1 MKRLLLILIL
11 TFSFQTLS
19 KADDIRDFE
28 IEGMSLYDSALKHFK
43 KWELKDL
50 ENGYKSDNYSTATIY
65 SSKFIQYEAL
75 QISFKTGD
83 SNYKILDITGS
94 ISMNYKSCINKLDY
108 FENEFSKMFTK
119 ANKEKND
126 NYPHPADQSEE
137 SRITDIYWYFTSGDI
152 IIAQCYNWDSKMG
165 RTLKYKDELKI
176 TVGSKEFDDFI
187 INEAYK

>member
-11 TFSFQTLS
+11 TLSIQTLV
-19 KADDIRDFE
+19 KADIRDFQ

-43 KWELKDL
+43 KRELKDL

-108 FENEFSKMFTK
+108 LKTNFQKCLLKQIRRKMM
-119 ANKEKND
+119 
-126 NYPHPADQSEE
+126 
-137 SRITDIYWYFTSGDI
+137 ITLTPQTNLKKVELQIYIGIFASGDI
-152 IIAQCYNWDSKMG
+152 IIAQM
-165 RTLKYKDELKI
+165 L
-176 TVGSKEFDDFI
+176 
-187 INEAYK
+187 